1 MMRSLFAAV
10 SGLKTHQ
17 QRMDVIGNNIAN
29 VNTPGFKK
37 SRVTFQDML
46 YQTIR
51 GASRPVDGGLG
62 GTNPIQMGP
71 GVSIAS
77 IDTIFG
83 ITSFQDTGKATDLG
97 IDGEGFFVLSDGSRN
112 YYTRVGNF
120 DFDSEGNLVSLLNGM
135 HVMGWMAQPDGSIK
149 TDVEPVNICINMSET
164 EPAKA
169 TEKIYFAGNLDSRV
183 PIYEDDNKTPSSK
196 IIVRQT
202 VYDSK
207 GQEYIVAIELKKV
220 DNNEWSWILNANSI
234 VNSTGETIEVGEQ
247 SGVLKFDTQ
256 GKIQQPTDAPKISFT
271 PAGSEEVNIVLNFEG
286 LTQYGSEYTAT
297 IQSQDGYTAGTLES
311 YTIDQSGTITGVFTN
326 GVSRNLAQIALA
338 RFTNPAGLY
347 KNGGSLYSETS
358 NSGEPLV
365 GTGGASGFGSIRPGS
380 LEMSNVDLSSE
391 FTEMIIT
398 QRGFQANS
406 RVITASDEMLQ
417 ELVNLKR

>member
-51 GASRPVDGGLG
+51 GASRPVEGGLG

-169 TEKIYFAGNLDSRV
+169 TENIYFAGNLDSRV

-220 DNNEWSWILNANSI
+220 GNNEWSWILNANSI

-256 GKIQQPTDAPKISFT
+256 GKIQSSTETPHISFT
-271 PAGSEEVNIVLNFEG
+271 PPGSDTLNIALDFKG
-286 LTQYGSEYTAT
+286 LTQYGSNSTAT
-297 IQSQDGYTAGTLES
+297 IQRQDGYTAGTLES

-326 GVSRNLAQIALA
+326 GVTRSLAQIALA
-338 RFTNPAGLY
+338 RFSNPAGLH

-358 NSGEPLV
+358 NSGEPLL